1 MQILTKYKG
10 GSLGNAPA
18 VDALLS
24 PKDAVEVR
32 REFITESPVT
42 AHTFTITGGPVITR
56 SSSLETG
63 VWTTTTNASSAAAY
77 ALASGVPVTKAAAG
91 RSIMFETYVAM
102 TDVTTA
108 SIAFFVG
115 LSSSGTVAPITT
127 AGVPDASRSCIGF
140 AFVQGAINGVFG
152 TAATGTVALAT
163 GNTAAAY
170 RRLGFVVKGTTQ
182 IDWYVDGQYVTTSTT
197 VPTTAMFESY
207 STAAAAATGIA
218 VDWTYLAY
226 SR

>member
-32 REFITESPVT
+32 REFITEIPVT
-42 AHTFTITGGPVITR
+42 AHQYVLTGAITVTR
-56 SSSLETG
+56 SATADTG
-63 VWTTTTNASSAAAY
+63 VWTTSNSSAAVY
-77 ALASGVPVTKAAAG
+77 GLASAVPVTKAVAG
-91 RSIMFETYVAM
+91 RNIMFETYVAV
-102 TDVTTA
+102 TDVTTSSVA
-108 SIAFFVG
+108 MFVG
-115 LSSSGTVAPITT
+115 LSSSGTVAPITS

-140 AFVQGAINGVFG
+140 AFVAGAINGVFG

-163 GNTAAAY
+163 GNTAAAF

-207 STAAAAATGIA
+207 STAGTANGVAI
-218 VDWTYLAY
+218 DWTYLAY

>member
-42 AHTFTITGGPVITR
+42 AHTYVLTGAITLTR
-56 SSSLETG
+56 SATADTG
-63 VWTTTTNASSAAAY
+63 VWTTSNTSAAVY
-77 ALASGVPVTKAAAG
+77 ALASAVPVTKAAAG
-91 RSIMFETYVAM
+91 RNIMFETYVAV
-102 TDVTTA
+102 TDVVAA
-108 SIAFFVG
+108 SQSMFVG
-115 LSSSGTVAPITT
+115 LSSSGTVSPITA
-127 AGVPDASRSCIGF
+127 AGVPNASQSCIGF
-140 AFVQGAINGVFG
+140 AFVAGAINGVFG

-163 GNTAAAY
+163 GNTAAAF

-207 STAAAAATGIA
+207 SMAGSANGVAI
-218 VDWTYLAY
+218 DWTYLAY

>member
-42 AHTFTITGGPVITR
+42 AHTFVLTGAPTITR
-56 SSSLETG
+56 SATADTG
-63 VWTTTTNASSAAAY
+63 VWTTTTNGTPAAY
-77 ALASGVPVTKAAAG
+77 AVASAVPVTKAQTG
-91 RSIMFETYVAM
+91 RNIMFETYVAM

-115 LSSSGTVAPITT
+115 LSSSGSVAPITT
-127 AGVPDASRSCIGF
+127 AGVPDANRSCIGF

-170 RRLGFVVKGTTQ
+170 RRLGFVVKGVTQ
-182 IDWYVDGQYVTTSTT
+182 IDWYVDGAFVATSTT

>member
-1 MQILTKYKG
+1 MQILTKYKS

-18 VDALLS
+18 ADALLS

-32 REFITESPVT
+32 RDFITESPVT
-42 AHTFTITGGPVITR
+42 AHTYVLTNATVTR
-56 SSSLETG
+56 SATLESG
-63 VWTTTTNASSAAAY
+63 VWTTTNATAAACGVCS
-77 ALASGVPVTKAAAG
+77 AVPVTKAVGG
-91 RSIMFETYVAM
+91 RNIMYETYVAV

-108 SIAFFVG
+108 SQAFFVG
-115 LSSSGTVAPITT
+115 LSSSGTVAPITS
-127 AGVPDASRSCIGF
+127 AGVPDATRSCIGF
-140 AFVQGAINGVFG
+140 AFVAGAINGVFG

-182 IDWYVDGQYVTTSTT
+182 IDWYVDGQFITSSVT

-207 STAAAAATGIA
+207 STAGTANGVAI
-218 VDWTYLAY
+218 DWTYLAY

>member
-10 GSLGNAPA
+10 GSLGCAPTA
-18 VDALLS
+18 DALLS

-42 AHTFTITGGPVITR
+42 AHTFVITGAPTITR
-56 SSSLETG
+56 SSSLATG
-63 VWTTTTNASSAAAY
+63 VWTTTTNATPAAY
-77 ALASGVPVTKAAAG
+77 ALASAVPVCQAAAG
-91 RSIMFETYVAM
+91 RNIAFECYAAM

-127 AGVPDASRSCIGF
+127 AGVPDGTRSSIGF
-140 AFVQGAINGVFG
+140 AFNQGSILGCFG
-152 TAATGTVALAT
+152 SAAGGTVTLAT
-163 GNTAAAY
+163 GNTAGTY
-170 RRLGFVVKGTTQ
+170 RRLGFVVKGTGT
-182 IDWYVDGQYVTTSTT
+182 IDWYVDGNYITTSTT
-197 VPTTAMFESY
+197 VPTTVMFESY
-207 STAAAAATGIA
+207 STAAAAATGVSI
-218 VDWTYLAY
+218 DWTHIAY